1 MSRLPLPQP
10 TPIPNAYG
18 GTVLAYRAA
27 DMHAY
32 SDASNA
38 ALRKQL
44 NAAKTIIAGQN
55 ERSIHQ
61 AREHGELMQRAS
73 DVAGERA
80 ANAILT
86 DENAAL
92 RAELE
97 ALRKQCADEDIRML
111 TMTEVD
117 DLRAELE
124 RLTAERDA
132 LRSELADQ
140 HAHNEVLRADAERYR
155 WLVDNGPDTFV
166 AAYYNTN
173 TPQEV
178 DAAIDAARKA
188 TP

>member
-1 MSRLPLPQP
+1 MADIPLPEPDCRLPMDGPP
-10 TPIPNAYG
+10 R
-18 GTVLAYRAA
+18 YRADQMRAHAAAQSAA
-27 DMHAY
+27 D
-32 SDASNA
+32 
-38 ALRKQL
+38 
-44 NAAKTIIAGQN
+44 
-55 ERSIHQ
+55 
-61 AREHGELMQRAS
+61 
-73 DVAGERA
+73 
-80 ANAILT
+80 
-86 DENAAL
+86 NAAL